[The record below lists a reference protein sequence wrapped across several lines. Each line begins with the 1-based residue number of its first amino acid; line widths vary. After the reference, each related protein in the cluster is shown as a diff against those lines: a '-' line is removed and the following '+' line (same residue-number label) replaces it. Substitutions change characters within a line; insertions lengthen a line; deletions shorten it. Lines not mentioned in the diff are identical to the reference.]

1 MKHLV
6 NDPGQGKPVGTLWE
20 RRHWGRRHWERRLWE
35 RRHWGRQWAF
45 LCPLLQLLLLLPIS
59 A

>member
-6 NDPGQGKPVGTLWE
+6 NDPGQGKRVGTLWE
-20 RRHWGRRHWERRLWE
+20 RRHWGRRHWER
-35 RRHWGRQWAF
+35 QWAF
-45 LCPLLQLLLLLPIS
+45 PCPLLQLLLLLPIS